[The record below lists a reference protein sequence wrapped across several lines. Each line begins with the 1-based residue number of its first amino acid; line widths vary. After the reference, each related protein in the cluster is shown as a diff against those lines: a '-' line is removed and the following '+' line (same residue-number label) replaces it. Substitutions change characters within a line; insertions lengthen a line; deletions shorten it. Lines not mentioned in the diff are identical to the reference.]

1 MTLPKLPISA
11 SKVEINGKVYEV
23 PHSYICPI
31 TLEVMV
37 HPLMTRS
44 GLHFE
49 RSAILSWL
57 NESSGTCPLTR
68 KPMRPSDM
76 IPDTHLETQLRFW
89 RMNNGIDM
97 EDDSKIKETE
107 FVCIA
112 SFSEMKKTEVL
123 GRRQAQPA
131 NNDPRTVQ
139 GARWRGAR
147 SSFLRRKKMLTVPS
161 A

>member
-1 MTLPKLPISA
+1 MSLPKLSINA

-23 PHSYICPI
+23 PYSYICPI
-31 TLEVMV
+31 TLEVRV
-37 HPLMTRS
+37 HPLMTQS
-44 GLHFE
+44 GLNFE

-57 NESSGTCPLTR
+57 NKSSGTCPLTR
-68 KPMRPSDM
+68 KPMRSSDL
-76 IPDTHLETQLRFW
+76 IRDTHLETQLQVW
-89 RMNNGIDM
+89 RMNNGIDL
-97 EDDSKIKETE
+97 EDDSKIKEIE

-112 SFSEMKKTEVL
+112 SFSERKKTEVL

-139 GARWRGAR
+139 GVR